1 MFLPQYVFDY
11 KNLALRWYRVIGRY
25 RVIVIQVGNTFVL
38 IFSLE
43 MSWSRVCVDLAHH
56 SRFFA
61 WKKVYEGGGGGV
73 FGSGGAEG
81 FS

>member
-1 MFLPQYVFDY
+1 MVQGD
-11 KNLALRWYRVIGRY
+11 RVIQGDCDTGWKHDDPIY
-25 RVIVIQVGNTFVL
+25 FFFL

-81 FS
+81 FSSSS

>member
-1 MFLPQYVFDY
+1 
-11 KNLALRWYRVIGRY
+11 
-25 RVIVIQVGNTFVL
+25 
-38 IFSLE
+38 

-81 FS
+81 FSSS